1 MVSGRVW
8 GHRARARSSES
19 RKDESS
25 ERPAAEVRPND
36 EPRPGDHV
44 DRRRKLHRARQRPDR
59 RERPQR
65 RLLGRDGSVV
75 HHGQPDADDRRRP
88 PVRRRA
94 RRHRQPVGRDRRTE
108 RHRPRPRRELHVLV
122 RALIQR
128 RQQERASA
136 RRVGGRPVRRVLH
149 RQRTADDRDRVV
161 EQHVRAVDVDRP
173 RAGRVPDRRLARPL
187 DVLRR
192 QRLARRRWRERPQ
205 RRLLGRDGSVVHD
218 GQPDADDRRRPP
230 VRRRARRHRQPV
242 GRDRRT
248 ERHRPR
254 PRRELPIL
262 VRHLVERGRQERTQR
277 SSGWRST
284 RSTRTSPPT
293 RAAHDR
299 HHIVEQHVRAVDVD
313 RPRAGRVPDR
323 RLARPLD
330 VLRRQRLTGWR
341 SGARAVRA
349 RHRAARPRQPG
360 RLSAPRTEGR
370 DPRHRRHGT
379 AGVGTEERVRA
390 SREVG
395 RHASGGDRHHV
406 RAQRPRDR
414 LQPL

>member
-8 GHRARARSSES
+8 GHRARQRGPSES
-19 RKDESS
+19 REDESS

-75 HHGQPDADDRRRP
+75 HDGQPDADDRRRP

-94 RRHRQPVGRDRRTE
+94 RRHRQPMGRDRRTE
-108 RHRPRPRRELHVLV
+108 RHRARPRRELHVLV
-122 RALIQR
+122 RALVER
-128 RQQERASA
+128 RQQERGRAL
-136 RRVGGRPVRRVLH
+136 VGLSVDPFDAYF
-149 RQRTADDRDRVV
+149 TANELLTTDDHVV

-192 QRLARRRWRERPQ
+192 QRLTRRRWRERPQ
-205 RRLLGRDGSVVHD
+205 RRLLGRDRSVVHD

-230 VRRRARRHRQPV
+230 VRRRARRNRQPV

-254 PRRELPIL
+254 PRRDLPLL
-262 VRHLVERGRQERTQR
+262 VRHLVERRRQERASTRRVVGRPVRRLLHRQRDCSRPTTTSSSNTFEQSTSTDLGQVAFQIGGSPDPWTFCVDNVSLAGGAAPEPYVPDTGPRVRVNQVGYLPHGRRARR
-277 SSGWRST
+277 SSPSD
-284 RSTRTSPPT
+284 
-293 RAAHDR
+293 RA
-299 HHIVEQHVRAVDVD
+299 
-313 RPRAGRVPDR
+313 
-323 RLARPLD
+323 
-330 VLRRQRLTGWR
+330 
-341 SGARAVRA
+341 
-349 RHRAARPRQPG
+349 
-360 RLSAPRTEGR
+360 
-370 DPRHRRHGT
+370 
-379 AGVGTEERVRA
+379 AGVGAEERVRA
-390 SREVG
+390 SRAG
-395 RHASGGDRHHV
+395 RAPRV
-406 RAQRPRDR
+406 RRGSTSRPG
-414 LQPL
+414 